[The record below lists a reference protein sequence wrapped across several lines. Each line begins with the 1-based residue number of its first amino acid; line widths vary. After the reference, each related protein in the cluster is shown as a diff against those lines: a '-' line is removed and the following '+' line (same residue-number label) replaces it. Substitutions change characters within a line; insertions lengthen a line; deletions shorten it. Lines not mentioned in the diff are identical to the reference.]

1 MSGKRAKITV
11 LGEPFNLAKELDVSG
26 CFHIEFEWG
35 GFRSRIRVSERD
47 GRLLINGDD
56 CLEMRPEAS
65 NSFSVGF
72 VKR

>member
-1 MSGKRAKITV
+1 MSGKRAKIVV
-11 LGEPFNLAKELDVSG
+11 LMEPFNPRKELDVTG

-35 GFRSRIRVSERD
+35 GFRSKIRVSERE

-72 VKR
+72 VQR